1 MQNELID
8 GAWRKELKTTATVR
22 ATWME
27 NAGGGLGALGLAGTL
42 AYWSSGGNW
51 STVAAWGVTLGILTF
66 SGLMLA
72 RSAIDEIVDWSDYR
86 AMLAD
91 IDALEDANDLL
102 EKRCA
107 ALQRDLRAAETYG
120 AYRASRPGVMVQDR
134 NGEPMPAAAP
144 TPIRN
149 DAKNLIQLHFETGKW
164 PAKDSTCPRLGW
176 TTSRWEDAR
185 DELQRHG
192 IITTRGRQTIVLAET
207 LATALATL
215 AGDVER

>member
-8 GAWRKELKTTATVR
+8 STWRKELKTTATVR

-51 STVAAWGVTLGILTF
+51 ATVAAWGATLGILTF

-91 IDALEDANDLL
+91 IDTLEQANENL
-102 EKRCA
+102 EARCA
-107 ALQRDLRAAETYG
+107 ALQRDLRNAESYG
-120 AYRASRPGVMVQDR
+120 AYRAALPGVVIQDR

-144 TPIRN
+144 TPEMN
-149 DAKNLIQLHFETGKW
+149 DARTLIQRNFDDGRW
-164 PAKDSTCPRLGW
+164 PAKDRMNELLGW
-176 TTSRWEDAR
+176 TSTRWFAAR
-185 DELQRHG
+185 DVLLAHG
-192 IITTRGRQTIVLAET
+192 VVVSQGRLTIVQVASLAE
-207 LATALATL
+207 ALAAL
-215 AGDVER
+215 SGDKS